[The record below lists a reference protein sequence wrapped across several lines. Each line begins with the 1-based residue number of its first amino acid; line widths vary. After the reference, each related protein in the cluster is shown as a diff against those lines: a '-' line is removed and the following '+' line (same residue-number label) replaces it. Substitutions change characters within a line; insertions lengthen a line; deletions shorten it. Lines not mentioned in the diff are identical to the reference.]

1 MNATLPVCGPLSG
14 PAQVDDTVAALQAA
28 GVRRRSFGVVDLQT
42 RRGLEPEPG
51 AGWALSAIWRELQR
65 VVVLSFPVAVWVT
78 LDALLAQLGRQLEV
92 EVDRRRHSVNT
103 MPDPVE
109 PECERSEIYIG

>member
-1 MNATLPVCGPLSG
+1 MFGDVPSASSTSKPAAVWSLSRGP
-14 PAQVDDTVAALQAA
+14 
-28 GVRRRSFGVVDLQT
+28 
-42 RRGLEPEPG
+42 
-51 AGWALSAIWRELQR
+51 GWALSAIWRELQR

-78 LDALLAQLGRQLEV
+78 LDALLTQLGRQLEV

-109 PECERSEIYIG
+109 PEWERSEIYIG